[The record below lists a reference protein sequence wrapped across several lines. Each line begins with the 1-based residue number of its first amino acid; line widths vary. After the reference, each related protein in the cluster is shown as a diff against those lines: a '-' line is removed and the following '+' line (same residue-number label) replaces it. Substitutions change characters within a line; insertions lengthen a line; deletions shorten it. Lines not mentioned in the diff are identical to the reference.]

1 MTNLIVNQI
10 IFRTYEIEV
19 DDVRDATNIQ
29 LEQLIVHILDPN
41 NPGGIVK
48 SECSIPLKGNQRLV
62 DYFIGHIQNSLKNK
76 SIKAAR
82 FDAMDDKIVSGICK
96 DLLQN
101 PLDLVD
107 GSRNLAQKL
116 YDIIAKDKRINPCD
130 LAVCFYL
137 AEKNNVVSRYLA
149 LLNIEPSEVFR
160 HKKSHDSQ
168 GNLYVNFEI
177 ETDVMPTTGEKLQKC
192 AFIQQLDPR
201 PDYDMMLLDRQKHG
215 KEVAKFFIKDFMR
228 ATPAFD
234 ARQRTEY
241 LYNGLISAH
250 NQIRSE
256 LQPHEDENLYQ
267 AIQVAI
273 KSDYINL
280 NTWIKALP
288 LSEKHKQ
295 QIEQVVSQELPDR
308 EFEIDKTYAHSLIRK
323 RVFRGDY
330 GLKVVIE
337 ASDEKYKKVIKPVK
351 RMEKPGTPPYYCIEI
366 HTEKWDEVP

>member
-1 MTNLIVNQI
+1 M
-10 IFRTYEIEV
+10 
-19 DDVRDATNIQ
+19 RDATNIQ
-29 LEQLIVHILDPN
+29 LEQLIVHILDPKHAD
-41 NPGGIVK
+41 GFVQ
-48 SECSIPLKGNQRLV
+48 SECTIPLEGNQRLV
-62 DYFIGHIQNSLKNK
+62 DYFVGHIQNSLKNQ

-82 FDAMDDKIVSGICK
+82 FDAIDNEIVSGICK

-101 PLDLVD
+101 NLDLVE
-107 GSRNLAQKL
+107 GSRKLAQKL
-116 YDIIAKDKRINPCD
+116 YDIIAKDKRINACD
-130 LAVCFYL
+130 LAVCFYR
-137 AEKNNVVSRYLA
+137 AETNDYVSRYLA

-160 HKKSHDSQ
+160 HKKSHDSN
-168 GNLYVNFEI
+168 GKLYVDFEI
-177 ETDVMPTTGEKLQKC
+177 ETEIMPTTGEKLQKC

-215 KEVAKFFIKDFMR
+215 KDVAKFFIEDFMR

-234 ARQRTEY
+234 AQQRTAC
-241 LYNGLISAH
+241 LYKGLISAH
-250 NQIRSE
+250 NQIRPE
-256 LQPHEDENLYQ
+256 LQSHENETLDQ

-280 NTWIKALP
+280 DAWIKALP

-308 EFEIDKTYAHSLIRK
+308 EFEIDKTYANSLIRK
-323 RVFRGDY
+323 RIFHGDY
-330 GLKVVIE
+330 GLKIVIE
-337 ASDEKYKKVIKPVK
+337 ASDEKYKKVIKSVK